1 MANITRELQDIRVG
15 RYGVDIRFPIHDAL
29 EKLANETP
37 AIDPDG
43 PWYIITSEGDFVT
56 TNTDEDYVIAYGRD
70 MYYLVTNLNEYI
82 VSSTEEDY
90 CQARE

>member
-1 MANITRELQDIRVG
+1 MANITQELQDIRVG
-15 RYGVDIRFPIHDAL
+15 RYGVDIRMPIHDAL
-29 EKLANETP
+29 KKLADETP
-37 AIDPDG
+37 APDPNG

-56 TNTDEDYVIAYGRD
+56 TSTDEDYVIAYGQD

-82 VSSTEEDY
+82 VSSTEEDF